1 MKKRLEKMNKKLNK
15 RNLLDLK
22 KIEEINSV
30 NEILE
35 LLMILFSEQNVQ
47 TDDTFTEKLVAQVIK
62 NLQIRIKRVHL
73 RYEDKFSNRGRP
85 FATGVTLDSL
95 NFQVHF

>member
-1 MKKRLEKMNKKLNK
+1 M
-15 RNLLDLK
+15 K
-22 KIEEINSV
+22 KIEGINLV
-30 NEILE
+30 NFLFKWFYT
-35 LLMILFSEQNVQ
+35 ILFFLLEQNIQ

-95 NFQVHF
+95 NFQVFLNSIFADN